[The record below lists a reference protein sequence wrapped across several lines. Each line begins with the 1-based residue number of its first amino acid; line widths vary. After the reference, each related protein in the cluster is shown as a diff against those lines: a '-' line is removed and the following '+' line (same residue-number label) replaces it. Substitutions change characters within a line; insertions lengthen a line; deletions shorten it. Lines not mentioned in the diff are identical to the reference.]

1 MNDDSA
7 SPTDNFFVS
16 QKREL
21 TSGRAEKIQEREKIT
36 AVQWGLKNEKRLHA
50 EKVIRQTVPI
60 TTPTRR

>member
-36 AVQWGLKNEKRLHA
+36 AVQWGL
-50 EKVIRQTVPI
+50 
-60 TTPTRR
+60 

>member
-21 TSGRAEKIQEREKIT
+21 TSGRAEKYKN
-36 AVQWGLKNEKRLHA
+36 VKKSLLFSGGLKTKGGY
-50 EKVIRQTVPI
+50 
-60 TTPTRR
+60 TPRK